1 MADGLTDAVDKLS
14 GAEMKR
20 RKNNLTN
27 TVIENKS
34 KNTQKKEIDKT
45 IRLALL

>member
-14 GAEMKR
+14 GTEMKR

-34 KNTQKKEIDKT
+34 KNKLKRNRQNN
-45 IRLALL
+45 